1 MFFSQNL
8 INQKQKIINHFSF
21 TNLINKIYIQIK
33 EVTKGSDLL
42 KHLWRLIMLFVNT
55 LFTFCTRIEVYFGAG
70 VIAINTT
77 ECLIFITRC
86 NLYELIK
93 LPTNTVSSGSTQEHY

>member
-8 INQKQKIINHFSF
+8 IIQKQKIINHFSF
-21 TNLINKIYIQIK
+21 TKLINKIYIKIK
-33 EVTKGSDLL
+33 KLAKGSDLS
-42 KHLWRLIMLFVNT
+42 KHLWRLIMLFVKT

-77 ECLIFITRC
+77 ECTNFITRC

-93 LPTNTVSSGSTQEHY
+93 VQSNTESSGSTQEHY